1 MLDDHVPYHFESLQD
16 FLWIW
21 LNIFGLLFK
30 LTFFCTIDDFIL
42 IRVLFHCDML
52 QSMDSA
58 DEVSFDATQGLMERL
73 AIEEIY
79 EVSMVIPIRNLVNV
93 VLREC

>member
-1 MLDDHVPYHFESLQD
+1 MELFKY
-16 FLWIW
+16 IW
-21 LNIFGLLFK
+21 LLFK

-42 IRVLFHCDML
+42 IRVLFRCDML
-52 QSMDSA
+52 QITDSD
-58 DEVSFDATQGLMERL
+58 DEVLFDATQGLMERL
-73 AIEEIY
+73 AIEEY

>member
-1 MLDDHVPYHFESLQD
+1 MFHITFESLQE
-16 FLWIW
+16 FLWSW

-42 IRVLFHCDML
+42 IRVLFRCDML
-52 QSMDSA
+52 QSTYSD
-58 DEVSFDATQGLMERL
+58 DEALFDATKGLMERL
-73 AIEEIY
+73 AIEAY